1 MESQID
7 EESEYDRLGVRPTPD
22 DGTRHGD
29 SPPWDES
36 ARPHRVPSSAGL
48 SYSETGRQIG
58 QHLVDVHDML
68 RRELGELRDTL
79 EQVARGALTAA
90 QARSTLNEMA
100 LRQNDWA
107 LGAFCARYCALV
119 AGHHGL
125 EDDAIFPHL
134 ARSEPGIGGVIDRLA
149 EEHLVIHDA
158 VQAVDRALVA
168 HIGDPSDYTGIRGA
182 IDFLTDALLSH
193 LSYEELELVEP
204 LARHGFYPGQ
214 I

>member
-1 MESQID
+1 VDSEPL
-7 EESEYDRLGVRPTPD
+7 ESEYDRLGIRPTPD
-22 DGTRHGD
+22 DGARLSVTR
-29 SPPWDES
+29 PWDES
-36 ARPHRVPSSAGL
+36 ARPHRPPSGTDV
-48 SYSETGRQIG
+48 SYSEQGRLIG

-68 RRELGELRDTL
+68 RRELGSLRDTL
-79 EQVARGALTAA
+79 SQVAQGAMTAGE
-90 QARSTLNEMA
+90 ARSALNEMA

-119 AGHHGL
+119 SGHHGL

-134 ARSEPGIGGVIDRLA
+134 ARSEPSIGGVIDRLA

-158 VQAVDRALVA
+158 VQAVDAALVA
-168 HIGDPSDYTGIRGA
+168 HINDPADYSRIQEA

-204 LARHGFYPGQ
+204 LARLGFYPGQ
-214 I
+214 T